1 MEASATSHDSADMS
15 RGRRGAPGR
24 SRAWVPD
31 RYSSRAS
38 AAAVVG
44 SGVGVTGAP
53 PVRAAAG
60 TGASASTPVTHRAQQ
75 EAAIRDAADE
85 DDEDPALRAENP
97 MVISQT

>member
-1 MEASATSHDSADMS
+1 MPE
-15 RGRRGAPGR
+15 
-24 SRAWVPD
+24 

-38 AAAVVG
+38 AAAAVVG
-44 SGVGVTGAP
+44 FGVGVIGAA
-53 PVRAAAG
+53 PVRADAG

-85 DDEDPALRAENP
+85 DTEDAALRAENP